1 MNDLEMNGLGHSGG
15 GAFNEV
21 RLAGIHRIYGE
32 VKCKTFESD
41 GVAKCD
47 DKITADRLSIAGVTK
62 VVDLNVNKISVEG
75 VLKSSGALSCES
87 LSLEGYLSTVKS
99 FKTKKANLMGKFK
112 FRGEVEAEELVL
124 MVAAKSSF
132 TEVGATQIFVT
143 KVLNDDSWTKRL
155 NRLFQKNACLFVGQL
170 IEGEE
175 IYLEYCRVQSVFGD
189 HVKIGSYCII
199 NEVEY
204 KETID
209 IHPTAVVKHQK
220 RV

>member
-1 MNDLEMNGLGHSGG
+1 MNDLEMNGLGHGGG

-62 VVDLNVNKISVEG
+62 VVDLNVNKI
-75 VLKSSGALSCES
+75 
-87 LSLEGYLSTVKS
+87 SLEGYLSTVKS

-189 HVKIGSYCII
+189 HVKIGPYCII